1 MLNGTNVKVP
11 AMPTRNEPKPSNTQA
26 SDPPDDVRDLMIV
39 GIGAS
44 AGGVPALRD
53 FFSHV
58 KPDDGFAYVIVLH
71 MSPQHESNLAAVLQ
85 SHATIPVIQ
94 ATEMVDIE
102 PNHAYVIPPQKYLI
116 LQEGKLRLV
125 EPERTRG
132 GHTSINM
139 FFRTLADGYG
149 KDAVAVILSGTG
161 TDGTLGVRR
170 IKENGGITI
179 VQAPSDA
186 EYDSMPRSAIDTG
199 LVDLVLPVTEIPA
212 KLRALRAGAA
222 RVRLLPGRD
231 LESEKPRGA
240 FDAESL
246 RDVLTLLRLRTGHDF
261 SQYRIPTLLR
271 RIGRRIQVHELDD
284 IASYLKFVREHPE
297 EVLAL
302 LRDLLITVTNF
313 FRDREAFEVLEHEIV
328 PKLFADKTAE
338 DQIRVWVAG
347 CATGEEPYS
356 IAMLLCE
363 YAETLP
369 EPPKLQV
376 FATDIDERAIAEARE
391 CRYPQSITLD
401 VTPERLK
408 RFFIREGEF
417 FRIRKELRELV
428 LFAPHNL
435 LRDPPFSKLDLI
447 SCRNL
452 LIYLNREV
460 QERILSIFHFAL
472 RPSGYL
478 FLGASDSAEGVP
490 HLFSPLN
497 KKHRAY
503 VRRNGHGALAA
514 GLPNL
519 PISQEWLAHRPS
531 TNLVEG
537 VFERP
542 VGLGELHHRVIEQL
556 APPSVLIDEN
566 YDIVHLSEHAGR
578 YLQFAGGE
586 PSRNLLRVVH
596 PDLRLELRAALF
608 AFKGRPANSVGELR
622 SVRVRLDEQP
632 CLIHLGVRPV
642 LDLPPGAH
650 GYFLVT
656 FDETAAT
663 PPDAGRADTDE
674 RDGGKLAPVVAQLEE
689 ELQRNKDQLR
699 LTIEQYETSTEELKA
714 SNEELQAINEEL
726 RSATEELET
735 SKEELQSVNEE
746 LTTVNQEYREK
757 IDEVSRANSDLQ
769 NLMASTDIGT
779 IFLDRNLQIKRYTPA
794 AQRLFNITEAD
805 IGRPLEHFTHKLTY
819 PALAEDA
826 ERVLR
831 TLHAEAHEVPSTDG
845 RWFLARMLLY
855 RTMDDRIDGTV
866 LTFVDITERRH
877 IEDQLRQQA
886 AQLQDQARILDQA
899 QLIIR
904 DPQDRVVFWNAGAES
919 LYGYVR
925 GEALGQVSHLLLR
938 SEFPVPLE
946 QIRAELLS
954 GGEWNGQL
962 VHHTRDGTT
971 RVVASRWVLFRD
983 EQGEPYRILEVNTDI
998 TERRRAEEALEDSEG
1013 RMREMLEG
1021 LPFLVWTATVGG
1033 QVDFLGPQ
1041 WLRYTGTNEATQL
1054 GDGWLEQ
1061 LHPEDREGV
1070 VTAWQQSLR
1079 ESLPLEV
1086 QLRIR
1091 GADGDYRWFQTRA
1104 IPLRDRQQA
1113 IVKWLG
1119 TSSDITASKQ
1129 AEEDLLEADRHKNEF
1144 LALLSHEL
1152 RNPLAPIQTSV
1163 HLLEHTATLEAGP
1176 RKALTVIK
1184 RQADQLT
1191 YLVNELLDLA
1201 RVNRGKIVLD
1211 RTLIELE
1218 AVVNDAIDTVR
1229 PQIEARQHH
1238 LATDLPDVP
1247 VTLFG
1252 DQARLVQVL
1261 SNLLGNAAKFTP
1273 NGGHIELRV
1282 ALDGEQ
1288 LSLRV
1293 HDDGIG
1299 ISPESLPSI
1308 FDPFLQGPRSAGR
1321 FESGLGVGLYLTK
1334 QIVGLHGGS
1343 IEAHSEGAGQ
1353 GTEFVVKLPASS
1365 GGESLVPDRSAP
1377 VIAGRRRRILV
1388 VDDNRDAAETL
1399 TLLFELTGHEVT
1411 QAYDG
1416 PSALDAA
1423 AAFHPDVVVLDIGLP
1438 GLDGFEVARR
1448 LRQRAEMRDC
1458 LLIALS
1464 GYSDP
1469 ETLERSR
1476 AAGFNQHLVKPVQQ
1490 DTLLAALA

>member
-1 MLNGTNVKVP
+1 
-11 AMPTRNEPKPSNTQA
+11 MPTKNEPEQSNSQA
-26 SDPPDDVRDLMIV
+26 SGPPADVRDLMIV

-53 FFSHV
+53 LFSHV
-58 KPDDGFAYVIVLH
+58 KPDEGFAYVIVLH
-71 MSPQHESNLAAVLQ
+71 MSPQHESNLASVLQ
-85 SHATIPVIQ
+85 SHAKIPVIQ

-102 PNHAYVIPPQKYLI
+102 PNHAYVIPPQKYLM
-116 LQEGKLRLV
+116 LQDGKLRLV
-125 EPERTRG
+125 EPERMRG
-132 GHTSINM
+132 GHTSIDM

-149 KDAVAVILSGTG
+149 KDAVAVVLSGTG

-170 IKENGGITI
+170 IKESGGITI
-179 VQAPSDA
+179 VQAPSEA

-199 LVDLVLPVTEIPA
+199 LVDLALPVAEIPA

-222 RVRLLPGRD
+222 RIRLQPDRD

-284 IASYLKFVREHPE
+284 IASYLQFVREHPE

-328 PKLFADKTAE
+328 PKLFTDKTAE

-369 EPPKLQV
+369 EPPKLQI

-460 QERILSIFHFAL
+460 QERVLSIFHFAI
-472 RPSGYL
+472 RPGGYL

-490 HLFSPLN
+490 QLFAPLN

-503 VRRNGHGALAA
+503 VRRNAL
-514 GLPNL
+514 GVLPASVPHL
-519 PISQEWLAHRPS
+519 PISHDWLVRRPPS
-531 TNLVEG
+531 ELIEG
-537 VFERP
+537 LLDRP
-542 VGLGELHHRVIEQL
+542 PGLGELHHRVIEQL

-578 YLQFAGGE
+578 YLKFAGGE

-596 PDLRLELRAALF
+596 PELRLELRAALF
-608 AFKGRPANSVGELR
+608 AFKGRTANSVGESR

-632 CLIHLGVRPV
+632 CLIHLSVRPV
-642 LDLPPGAH
+642 LDQPPGAH

-656 FDETAAT
+656 FDETAGTSPEAVPRET
-663 PPDAGRADTDE
+663 NQI
-674 RDGGKLAPVVAQLEE
+674 DGGKLVPVVAQLED

-735 SKEELQSVNEE
+735 SKEELQSLNEE

-794 AQRLFNITEAD
+794 AQQLFNITEAD
-805 IGRPLEHFTHKLTY
+805 IGRPLQHFTHKLTY
-819 PALAEDA
+819 TTLTEDA

-845 RWFLARMLLY
+845 RWFLARMLPY
-855 RTMDDRIDGTV
+855 RTLDDRIDGTV
-866 LTFVDITERRH
+866 LTFVDITERR
-877 IEDQLRQQA
+877 ESEEQLRRLA
-886 AQLQDQARILDQA
+886 AQLQEQARILDQA

-904 DPQDRVVFWNAGAES
+904 DPQDRIVFWNAGAES
-919 LYGYVR
+919 LYGYAR
-925 GEALGQVSHLLLR
+925 DEALGQLSHSLLR
-938 SEFPVPLE
+938 SEFPLPLE

-954 GGEWNGQL
+954 DGEWNGEVVQK
-962 VHHTRDGTT
+962 TRDGTQ

-983 EQGEPYRILEVNTDI
+983 EQGDPYRILEVNSDI
-998 TERRRAEEALEDSEG
+998 TERRRAEEALEESER

-1021 LPFLVWTATVGG
+1021 LPFLVWTATGSG
-1033 QVDFLGPQ
+1033 QLDFLSPQ
-1041 WLRYTGTNEATQL
+1041 WLRYTGTAEATQL

-1061 LHPEDREGV
+1061 LHPEDRERV
-1070 VTAWQQSLR
+1070 VAAWQQSLR
-1079 ESLPLEV
+1079 EGIPLDV
-1086 QLRIR
+1086 QARIL
-1091 GADGDYRWFQTRA
+1091 GTDGDYRWFQTRA
-1104 IPLRDRQQA
+1104 IPLRDRHQA

-1119 TSSDITASKQ
+1119 TNSDITTSKH
-1129 AEEDLLEADRHKNEF
+1129 AEEELQEADRRKNEF

-1152 RNPLAPIQTSV
+1152 RNPLAPILASV
-1163 HLLEHTATLEAGP
+1163 SLLEHVATLEPGP
-1176 RKALTVIK
+1176 RKAVNVIK

-1201 RVNRGKIVLD
+1201 RISRGKIVLD
-1211 RTLIELE
+1211 RKPIDLE
-1218 AVVNDAIDTVR
+1218 SVVNDAIDTVH
-1229 PQIEARQHH
+1229 PLIEARKHH
-1238 LATDLPDVP
+1238 LATDLPGVP
-1247 VTLFG
+1247 VALLG
-1252 DQARLVQVL
+1252 DRARLVQVI
-1261 SNLLGNAAKFTP
+1261 SNLLGNAAKFTSD
-1273 NGGHIELRV
+1273 GGHIELSV
-1282 ALDGEQ
+1282 AREGEQ

-1293 HDDGIG
+1293 RDDGIG
-1299 ISPESLPSI
+1299 ISPESLSSI
-1308 FDPFLQGPRSAGR
+1308 FDPFFQGPRSASR
-1321 FESGLGVGLYLTK
+1321 FESGLGVGLYLVK
-1334 QIVGLHGGS
+1334 QIVELHGGS
-1343 IEAHSEGAGQ
+1343 IEIRSEGAGR
-1353 GTEFVVKLPASS
+1353 GTECVVSLPLSS
-1365 GGESLVPDRSAP
+1365 VHVHAPLAGAVWEAETRRESVPGGSGCGFPPADGLARPARSHYPTRQQRECLPIERGRRPGSRSFCPNDRQRATAHP
-1377 VIAGRRRRILV
+1377 RRRR
-1388 VDDNRDAAETL
+1388 
-1399 TLLFELTGHEVT
+1399 
-1411 QAYDG
+1411 Q
-1416 PSALDAA
+1416 
-1423 AAFHPDVVVLDIGLP
+1423 
-1438 GLDGFEVARR
+1438 
-1448 LRQRAEMRDC
+1448 
-1458 LLIALS
+1458 S
-1464 GYSDP
+1464 G
-1469 ETLERSR
+1469 R
-1476 AAGFNQHLVKPVQQ
+1476 N
-1490 DTLLAALA
+1490 